1 MTLYGDV
8 ATGRV
13 RGTISTS
20 EGKVGRLWVVAQV
33 AQVYCCIGSKSS
45 RVGEE

>member
-13 RGTISTS
+13 RGTS
-20 EGKVGRLWVVAQV
+20 EGKVGHLWVVKV
-33 AQVYCCIGSKSS
+33 ADVYCTGSKGSK
-45 RVGEE
+45 VGEE

>member
-13 RGTISTS
+13 RGILGHLWVVKVADVYCTGSKS
-20 EGKVGRLWVVAQV
+20 GKVG
-33 AQVYCCIGSKSS
+33 
-45 RVGEE
+45 EE

>member
-8 ATGRV
+8 ATGWV
-13 RGTISTS
+13 RGTLSTC
-20 EGKVGRLWVVAQV
+20 EGEVGHLWVVKV
-33 AQVYCCIGSKSS
+33 ADVYCTGSKSS